1 MLISIQ
7 VWLKVTWLICCDVHV
22 LADDGR
28 SQADEEEIDVDKYVN
43 LDSGQVSVKILRKVI
58 PKLRI
63 SCYFSDEQMS
73 GKRKCELF

>member
-1 MLISIQ
+1 
-7 VWLKVTWLICCDVHV
+7 V

-43 LDSGQVSVKILRKVI
+43 MESAHVSVKILRKVI

-63 SCYFSDEQMS
+63 ACYFSDEQMS
-73 GKRKCELF
+73 GKRKCE